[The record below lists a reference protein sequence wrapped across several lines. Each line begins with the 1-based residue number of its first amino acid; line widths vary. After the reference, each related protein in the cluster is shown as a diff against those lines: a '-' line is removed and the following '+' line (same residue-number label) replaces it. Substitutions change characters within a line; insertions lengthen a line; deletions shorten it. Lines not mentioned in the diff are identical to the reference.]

1 MMDLKTFTYFC
12 PTQVYSGIGAHQKL
26 PEIIS
31 KLEAKYLLFLSDK
44 GVAATEI
51 FASVSNI
58 LKENKITFDVFTDI
72 DPDPKDK
79 NVEEAFRL
87 YKAKQPPVLLALGGG
102 STMDVGKAIG
112 ILATNGGRIHDYTGV
127 DKFSNPPLPLI
138 AIPTTAGTGSEVSHS
153 CVITDTKRSLKMSV
167 HSVSLNRAKVA
178 ILDPLA
184 LRSLPATVAA
194 HAGMDAF
201 VHALESYVALAANP
215 ITEAVTLHAMELIA
229 KNIRPFVSNRN
240 NLDAGL
246 QMLYGAN
253 LAAMGFSNTGVG
265 NIHCMARF
273 VGAYFHISHGL
284 SNAICLPYGAEFN
297 VIANPEKYARVALTM
312 GEDIEGLTPTE
323 AGRKAIEAMKQ
334 LNRDV
339 GIPERLREIGLTE
352 DKIPELA
359 QLCVEAD
366 YNRWNPRH
374 TTYEDFVELWKK
386 AY

>member
-1 MMDLKTFTYFC
+1 M
-12 PTQVYSGIGAHQKL
+12 
-26 PEIIS
+26 
-31 KLEAKYLLFLSDK
+31 FLSDK

-58 LKENKITFDVFTDI
+58 LKENKITFDVFTAI

-79 NVEEAFRL
+79 NVEEAFQL

-112 ILATNGGRIHDYTGV
+112 ILATNGGRIHDYPGV

-153 CVITDTKRSLKMSV
+153 CVITDTKRGLKMSV

-229 KNIRPFVSNRN
+229 ENIRPFVSNRN

-297 VIANPEKYARVALTM
+297 VIANPEKYARVAFAM
-312 GEDIEGLTPTE
+312 GEDIDGLTPME

-334 LNRDV
+334 MNRDV

>member
-1 MMDLKTFTYFC
+1 MLDSKTFTYFC
-12 PTQVYSGIGAHQKL
+12 PTQVYSGVGAHQKL

-31 KLEAKYLLFLSDK
+31 KLEAKHLMFLSDK

-58 LKENKITFDVFTDI
+58 LKENKITFDVFTAI

-79 NVEEAFRL
+79 NVEEAFQL
-87 YKAKQPPVLLALGGG
+87 YKVKQPPVLLALGGG
-102 STMDVGKAIG
+102 STMDVGKAVG
-112 ILATNGGRIHDYTGV
+112 ILATNGGRIHDYPGV

-153 CVITDTKRSLKMSV
+153 CVITDTKRGLKMSV

-229 KNIRPFVSNRN
+229 ENIRPFVSNRN

-265 NIHCMARF
+265 NVHCMARF

-284 SNAICLPYGAEFN
+284 SNAMCLPYGAEFN
-297 VIANPEKYARVALTM
+297 VIANPEKYARVAVAM
-312 GEDIEGLTPTE
+312 GENIEGLTAME
-323 AGRKAIEAMKQ
+323 AGRKAVEAMKQ

-339 GIPERLREIGLTE
+339 GIPERLRDIGLTE

-366 YNRWNPRH
+366 YNRWNPRY
-374 TTYEDFVELWKK
+374 TTYEDFLELWKK

>member
-1 MMDLKTFTYFC
+1 
-12 PTQVYSGIGAHQKL
+12 
-26 PEIIS
+26 
-31 KLEAKYLLFLSDK
+31 
-44 GVAATEI
+44 
-51 FASVSNI
+51 
-58 LKENKITFDVFTDI
+58 
-72 DPDPKDK
+72 
-79 NVEEAFRL
+79 
-87 YKAKQPPVLLALGGG
+87 
-102 STMDVGKAIG
+102 
-112 ILATNGGRIHDYTGV
+112 
-127 DKFSNPPLPLI
+127 
-138 AIPTTAGTGSEVSHS
+138 
-153 CVITDTKRSLKMSV
+153 
-167 HSVSLNRAKVA
+167 
-178 ILDPLA
+178 
-184 LRSLPATVAA
+184 
-194 HAGMDAF
+194 MDAF

-215 ITEAVTLHAMELIA
+215 ITEAVTLHAIELIA

-297 VIANPEKYARVALTM
+297 VIANPEKYARVAFAM
-312 GEDIEGLTPTE
+312 GEDIEGLTPME
-323 AGRKAIEAMKQ
+323 AGRKSIEAMKQ
-334 LNRDV
+334 MNRDV